1 MTTTTTTTTNRNSNY
16 RKIPPLPFQGN
27 KSIGK
32 TKFINLVK
40 SIPNGNEFTFVD
52 LFGGSFYLSYL
63 THLIF
68 PLARVVTNDFDNY
81 RERLSKIRDTNQ
93 LLDTIRPLIK
103 CNEKKRITDESKE
116 KIVKA
121 ITDFDGYVDRITL
134 STNLIYSS
142 AYIQDMDRFLKH
154 EYYNLVNKN
163 NYNEDVSDYIAGLEF
178 RKCDWKI
185 LFDEFKDKDKVVFIA
200 DPPYL
205 YSDKGGYQFKGWNV
219 YDNLNVLNV
228 LRQKNYIFYTSTK
241 SGIFEILKF
250 LKEQGIEYKTCNQL
264 EYKRHQI
271 NRRNV
276 DTTSELILYN
286 FTDADNVENK
296 DDLQK
301 QDVENKDENK
311 DDELVIAEPDFKI
324 DVEEDN

>member
-1 MTTTTTTTTNRNSNY
+1 MTTLNRNSTY

-32 TKFINLVK
+32 TKFINLLK
-40 SIPNGNEFTFVD
+40 TLPNGNEFTFVD

-63 THLIF
+63 THLIH
-68 PLARVVTNDFDNY
+68 PKARVITNDFDNY
-81 RERLSKIRDTNQ
+81 RERLDKIKDTNE
-93 LLDTIRPLIK
+93 LLDKIRPLIK
-103 CNEKKRITDESKE
+103 CNEKKRITDESRE
-116 KIVKA
+116 KIVEVIKN
-121 ITDFDGYVDRITL
+121 FKGFVDRITL

-154 EYYNLVNKN
+154 EYYNLMNKN

-178 RKCDWKI
+178 RKCDWKQ
-185 LFDEFKDKDKVVFIA
+185 LFDEFKDQEKVVFIA

-228 LRQKNYIFYTSTK
+228 LRQKNYVFYTSTK

-250 LKEQGIEYKTCNQL
+250 LKEQGIEYKTCNQI

-276 DTTSELILYN
+276 ESTSELILYN
-286 FTDADNVENK
+286 FTEGSKEDGLQEQDCNKVAEDVKEFKEEVEI
-296 DDLQK
+296 D
-301 QDVENKDENK
+301 
-311 DDELVIAEPDFKI
+311 EPDFKI
-324 DVEEDN
+324 DLKEDN

>member
-1 MTTTTTTTTNRNSNY
+1 MTTLNRNSTY

-32 TKFINLVK
+32 TKFINLLK
-40 SIPNGNEFTFVD
+40 TLPNGNEFTFVD

-63 THLIF
+63 THLIH
-68 PLARVVTNDFDNY
+68 PKARVITNDFDNY
-81 RERLSKIRDTNQ
+81 RERLDKIKDTNE
-93 LLDTIRPLIK
+93 LLDKIRPLIK
-103 CNEKKRITDESKE
+103 CNEKKRITDESRE
-116 KIVKA
+116 KIVEVIKN
-121 ITDFDGYVDRITL
+121 FKGFVDRITL

-154 EYYNLVNKN
+154 EYYNLMNKN

-178 RKCDWKI
+178 RKCDWKQ
-185 LFDEFKDKDKVVFIA
+185 LFDEFKDQDKVVFIA

-228 LRQKNYIFYTSTK
+228 LRQKNYVFYTSTK

-250 LKEQGIEYKTCNQL
+250 LKEQGIEYKTCNQI

-276 DTTSELILYN
+276 ESTSELILYN
-286 FTDADNVENK
+286 FTEGSKEEEKEEFKEEVEID

-301 QDVENKDENK
+301 QDCNTVAEF
-311 DDELVIAEPDFKI
+311 VAEPDFKI
-324 DVEEDN
+324 DLEEDN